1 MKKLEQ
7 SWEPVLKKIRE
18 APVVKRPRGNPGSA
32 PHGLYYKNL
41 ICAFDIETSNIDGV
55 NSVMY
60 SWQFCADN
68 AELVIVGRSWDEF
81 ILFMEK
87 VKEATKG
94 AALAVYVHNLPYE
107 FHYLSGVIPFLTKD
121 ILSGKKREVIKA
133 YSEPIEFRC
142 AYRLTGL
149 SLEQLTKK
157 FKVEHPK
164 IDGYDYDRIRYPW
177 TKLNNDELEY
187 IKNDV
192 IGLVEAM
199 KIIYQQT
206 GDNIYTVPITQT
218 GYIRRI
224 IRKNMRS
231 YSWDRIEAMK
241 ISYRIYKMLHVAM
254 RGGLVHANR
263 YLSGEVLY
271 NMDGWDGSSWYP
283 AAMIYGQFPMGKWT
297 IEPRPDVGHFLRL
310 IYARKKAV
318 LATVTF
324 TNLRLKNPYDPWPYI
339 SKSKSVLKGKSNIDN
354 GRVLYAGELTGTY
367 TDIDFRIILEQY
379 EFDEVLVLEYAYTK
393 YGHLPDQIRNEI
405 KKLYKK
411 KTSLKG
417 VDQIEYELTKIQ
429 INGCFGMMA
438 EDPGKVYNYYNPE
451 TGAFEK
457 EDLTEEEALER
468 KNKNAFLSYAWGV
481 WVTAICR
488 SWMMKILSRT
498 GEEGAAY
505 VDTDGIK
512 LYKGYEYLFEEFNA
526 EIENLALSEG
536 DCQAV
541 DSDGV
546 IHTLGAF
553 EKEAHYD
560 EFITLGAKKYAY
572 KQGKEITIA
581 TAGVNKKKGGEELG
595 ELENY
600 KEGFTFHEAGGREA
614 IYNDYIDE
622 WREIDGHKLHITK
635 NLTLVPSTYT
645 LGLTAEYK
653 RLILF
658 PEVVLGFLKNMKY
671 N

>member
-157 FKVEHPK
+157 FNVEHPK

-177 TKLNNDELEY
+177 TKLNDDELEY

-271 NMDGWDGSSWYP
+271 DMDGWDGSSWYP

-310 IYARKKAV
+310 IYARKRAV

-354 GRVLYAGELTGTY
+354 GRVLYADELTGTY

-379 EFDEVLVLEYAYTK
+379 EFDEISVLEYAYTK

-457 EDLTEEEALER
+457 ENLTEEEALER

-488 SWMMKILSRT
+488 SWMMQILSRT

-505 VDTDGIK
+505 SDTDGIK

-526 EIENLALSEG
+526 EIEKLALSEG

-600 KEGFTFHEAGGREA
+600 KEGFTFHKAGGREA

-653 RLILF
+653 RLVLF
-658 PEVVLGFLKNMKY
+658 PEVVLGFLKNKKY